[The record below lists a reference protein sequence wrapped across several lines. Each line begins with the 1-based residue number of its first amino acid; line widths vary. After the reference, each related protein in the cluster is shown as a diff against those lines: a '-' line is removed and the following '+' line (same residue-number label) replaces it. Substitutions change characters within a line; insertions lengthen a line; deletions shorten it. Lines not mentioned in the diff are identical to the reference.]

1 MRLCQLFASFD
12 SQRLKEQYIDEI
24 NHFDL
29 YIADLKLLLGFMQN
43 AHVTAYDLMR
53 TAMTSM
59 AVLFFM

>member
-1 MRLCQLFASFD
+1 M
-12 SQRLKEQYIDEI
+12 KEQYIDEI